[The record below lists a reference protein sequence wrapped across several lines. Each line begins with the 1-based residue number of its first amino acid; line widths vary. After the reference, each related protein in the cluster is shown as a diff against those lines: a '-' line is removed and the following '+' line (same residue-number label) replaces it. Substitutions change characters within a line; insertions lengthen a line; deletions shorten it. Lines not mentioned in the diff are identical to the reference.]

1 MNFDQGV
8 VFKNLS
14 HFEMGFGNWVL
25 IIFRI
30 PRYQMVG
37 RMGLLDME
45 VLVGD
50 VKVVVVWPKI
60 VMGRKAQIPHEF

>member
-1 MNFDQGV
+1 MSFDHGV

-30 PRYQMVG
+30 PWYQMVG

-50 VKVVVVWPKI
+50 VKVVVVVGPKI
-60 VMGRKAQIPHEF
+60 VMGRN

>member
-1 MNFDQGV
+1 MSFDHGV

-30 PRYQMVG
+30 PWYQMVG

-50 VKVVVVWPKI
+50 VKVVVMVGPKI
-60 VMGRKAQIPHEF
+60 VMGRN

>member
-30 PRYQMVG
+30 TRYQMVG

-50 VKVVVVWPKI
+50 VKLLVVGLKI
-60 VMGRKAQIPHEF
+60 VMSRNAQTPHEF